1 MPGKDIGYVRVSTHD
16 QNTARQ
22 LDGVHPDKIF
32 EEHASGKNADR
43 PALQTC
49 LDYVRDGDV
58 LHVHSIDRLARNL
71 QDLLSIITTLK
82 EQGVTVTFHKE
93 KFEFV
98 GNGAVGK
105 SDAFQELQLHIIAA
119 VAQFERSLI
128 LERQREGIDI
138 AKKSGKYKNVGRKP
152 ILSEEQIREL
162 RVKLTNGAKISTL
175 ARMYGVSRQT
185 IYDRVCGLVN

>member
-22 LDGVHPDKIF
+22 LDGVHLDKVF
-32 EEHASGKNADR
+32 EEHASGKNSNR

-49 LDYVRDGDV
+49 LDYVREGDV

-82 EQGVTVTFHKE
+82 EKGVTVIFHKE
-93 KFEFV
+93 KLEFV
-98 GNGAVGK
+98 GNGAAGK

-119 VAQFERSLI
+119 FAQFERALI
-128 LERQREGIDI
+128 LERQREGIAI
-138 AKKSGKYKNVGRKP
+138 AKREGKYQNVGRKP
-152 ILSEEQIREL
+152 SLSGKQIEEIRCKQEAGTK
-162 RVKLTNGAKISTL
+162 VSAL
-175 ARMYGVSRQT
+175 AREYGVSRQT
-185 IYDRVCGLVN
+185 IYTIATK

>member
-22 LDGVHPDKIF
+22 LDGVHLDKVF
-32 EEHASGKNADR
+32 EEHASGKNSDR

-71 QDLLSIITTLK
+71 QDLLSIVTTLK
-82 EQGVTVTFHKE
+82 EKGVTVTFHKE
-93 KFEFV
+93 KLEFV
-98 GNGAVGK
+98 GNGSTGK

-119 VAQFERSLI
+119 VAQFERALI
-128 LERQREGIDI
+128 LERQREGIVV
-138 AKKSGKYKNVGRKP
+138 AKREGKYKNVGRKP
-152 ILSEEQIREL
+152 TLSDEQKQALQLEFQGG
-162 RVKLTNGAKISTL
+162 TKIAVL
-175 ARMYGVSRQT
+175 ARQYGISRQT
-185 IYDRVCGLVN
+185 LYNVLTPK